1 MPAPA
6 KRSMTLF
13 VARCCIFLAAAAA
26 WPESKLQA
34 QEAVY
39 DEHRVKAAFIY
50 HFSTFVVW
58 PDATQTNRGFVI
70 AVLGDDDV
78 ARELE
83 VYLPGHSLQGRPM
96 RARRISSVEDLGDD
110 DILFIGSRR
119 ARDLANY
126 LDAVANRPV
135 LIVTDTPG
143 ALVKGSMINFN
154 IVDDRVRF
162 EIALRAAE
170 RAGLTLSSRL
180 LSAAMFVDTTSAV
193 RDPPSRILASI
204 EHSPRF
210 Y

>member
-1 MPAPA
+1 MSAPT
-6 KRSMTLF
+6 KPSMISL
-13 VARCCIFLAAAAA
+13 VARYCIFLAAAAA
-26 WPESKLQA
+26 WPESGVQA

-58 PDATQTNRGFVI
+58 PDATQTNRDFVI
-70 AVLGDDDV
+70 AVLGDDNV

-83 VYLPGHSLQGRPM
+83 GYLPGHFLQGRPM
-96 RARRISSVEDLGDD
+96 RARRIDSVEDLGAA
-110 DILFIGSRR
+110 DILFIGSGR
-119 ARDLANY
+119 ARDLAKD
-126 LDAVANRPV
+126 LGAVANRPV
-135 LIVTDTPG
+135 LVVTDAPD
-143 ALVKGSMINFN
+143 ALAKGSMINFN

-162 EIALRAAE
+162 EIALRTAE

-193 RDPPSRILASI
+193 WDLPSRVLASNGP
-204 EHSPRF
+204 SPRF

>member
-6 KRSMTLF
+6 QRYMTSF
-13 VARCCIFLAAAAA
+13 VARCCILLAAAAA
-26 WPESKLQA
+26 WPESRVLA

-58 PDATQTNRGFVI
+58 PDATQTSRDFVI

-78 ARELE
+78 ARELQA
-83 VYLPGHSLQGRPM
+83 YLPGHSLQGRPM
-96 RARRISSVEDLGDD
+96 RARRISSVEELGDD

-119 ARDLANY
+119 ERDLTNY

-135 LIVTDTPG
+135 LIVTDAPG
-143 ALVKGSMINFN
+143 ALAKGSMINFN

-193 RDPPSRILASI
+193 RDPPSRVLASI
-204 EHSPRF
+204 GQSPRF

>member
-6 KRSMTLF
+6 QRSMISF

-26 WPESKLQA
+26 WPEYRVQA
-34 QEAVY
+34 QEVVY

-50 HFSTFVVW
+50 HFATFVVW
-58 PDATQTNRGFVI
+58 PDANQINRDFVI

-83 VYLPGHSLQGRPM
+83 AYLPGHSLQGRPM
-96 RARRISSVEDLGDD
+96 RARRIASVDDVGDD
-110 DILFIGSRR
+110 NILFIGSGRE
-119 ARDLANY
+119 RDLENY
-126 LDAVANRPV
+126 LDTVADRPI
-135 LIVTDTPG
+135 LLVTDAPD
-143 ALVKGSMINFN
+143 ALSKGSMINFH

-162 EIALRAAE
+162 EIALRTAE

-180 LSAAMFVDTTSAV
+180 LSAAMFVDTTSAI
-193 RDPPSRILASI
+193 RDSPSRVLAYI
-204 EHSPRF
+204 GRSPRF